1 MLSTKEQLL
10 TLFENNK
17 GTYLSGEEIAEK
29 LSISRS
35 AVWKAVKGLRNEGY
49 SIDAVTNKGYS
60 LSVKTDI
67 LSVQG
72 IQKYLKPICSNLNIE
87 VLPSLDSTNNFARE
101 KAVLGMPEGYVVI
114 ANTQTNGKGRKG
126 REFFSPSNTGIYMSL
141 VLRPSHCSLKQATK
155 LTTMAAVAVCEAI
168 EMVSNE
174 KAQIKWVNDVYVK
187 GKKVCGILT
196 EASLGLED
204 NFLEYAIIGIGVNVS
219 LPIDGFPKEIQNIA
233 GAVFENE
240 QNDGKNRIAAEILN
254 RFMSYYTVLP
264 KVNYTEQY
272 RSRNFV
278 IGKEI
283 LVNLSDKQKKAVAL
297 DIDDEFHLIVKYD
310 NNKTETLSSGE
321 ISIRVK

>member
-1 MLSTKEQLL
+1 MSTKEQLL
-10 TLFENNK
+10 ELFENNK

-29 LSISRS
+29 LSVSRA

-49 SIDAVTNKGYS
+49 NIDAITNKGYN

-72 IQKYLKPICSNLNIE
+72 IKKYLDLICSDLSIE
-87 VLPSLDSTNNFARE
+87 VLPSLNSTNKRARE
-101 KAVLGMPEGYVVI
+101 KAILGAPEGYVVI
-114 ANTQTNGKGRKG
+114 ANAQTNGRGRNG
-126 REFFSPSNTGIYMSL
+126 REFFSPADTGIYMSL
-141 VLRPSHCSLKQATK
+141 VLRPPRCSPQQATK

-219 LPIDGFPKEIQNIA
+219 PPMKGFPKELQSIA
-233 GAVFENE
+233 NAVFEE
-240 QNDGKNRIAAEILN
+240 AQNDGKNRIAAEILN

-264 KVNYTEQY
+264 KINYIEQY
-272 RSRNFV
+272 RNRSFV

-283 LVNLSDKQKKAVAL
+283 VVLSPDDPKKAVAL
-297 DIDDEFHLIVKYD
+297 DIDDDFHLIVKYED
-310 NNKTETLSSGE
+310 NKTETLSSGE
-321 ISIRVK
+321 ISVRLQ

>member
-101 KAVLGMPEGYVVI
+101 KAVLGMQEGYVVI

-155 LTTMAAVAVCEAI
+155 LTAMAAVAVCEAI
-168 EMVSNE
+168 EIVSNE

-204 NFLEYAIIGIGVNVS
+204 NFLECAIIGIGVNVS

-233 GAVFENE
+233 GAVFENA

-321 ISIRVK
+321 ISIRVQ

>member
-1 MLSTKEQLL
+1 
-10 TLFENNK
+10 
-17 GTYLSGEEIAEK
+17 
-29 LSISRS
+29 
-35 AVWKAVKGLRNEGY
+35 
-49 SIDAVTNKGYS
+49 
-60 LSVKTDI
+60 
-67 LSVQG
+67 
-72 IQKYLKPICSNLNIE
+72 
-87 VLPSLDSTNNFARE
+87 
-101 KAVLGMPEGYVVI
+101 
-114 ANTQTNGKGRKG
+114 
-126 REFFSPSNTGIYMSL
+126 MSL

-168 EMVSNE
+168 EMLSNE

-204 NFLEYAIIGIGVNVS
+204 NFLDYAIIGIGVNVS

-233 GAVFENE
+233 GAVFENA
-240 QNDGKNRIAAEILN
+240 QNDGKNCIAAEILN

-264 KVNYTEQY
+264 KVNYIEEY

-321 ISIRVK
+321 ISIRVQ

>member
-29 LSISRS
+29 LSVSRS

-168 EMVSNE
+168 EIVSNE

-219 LPIDGFPKEIQNIA
+219 MPIDGFPKEIQNIA
-233 GAVFENE
+233 GAVFENA

-254 RFMSYYTVLP
+254 RFMSYYMVLP
-264 KVNYTEQY
+264 KANYIEEY

-283 LVNLSDKQKKAVAL
+283 LVNLSDEQKKAVAL
-297 DIDDEFHLIVKYD
+297 NIDDEFHLIVKYD

-321 ISIRVK
+321 ISIRVQ

>member
-1 MLSTKEQLL
+1 MSTKEQLL
-10 TLFENNK
+10 ALFENNK

-29 LSISRS
+29 LSVSRA

-49 SIDAVTNKGYS
+49 NIDAVTNKGYN

-72 IQKYLKPICSNLNIE
+72 IQKYLDLSCSDLSIE
-87 VLPSLDSTNNFARE
+87 VLQSLNSTNKTARE
-101 KAVLGMPEGYVVI
+101 KAILGAPEGYVVI
-114 ANTQTNGKGRKG
+114 ANAQTNGRGRNG
-126 REFFSPSNTGIYMSL
+126 REFFSPADTGIYMSL
-141 VLRPSHCSLKQATK
+141 VLRPPRCSPQQATK

-168 EMVSNE
+168 ETVSKE
-174 KAQIKWVNDVYVK
+174 KAQIKWVNDVYVR

-219 LPIDGFPKEIQNIA
+219 SPIKGFPKELQNIA
-233 GAVFENE
+233 DAVFEE
-240 QNDGKNRIAAEILN
+240 AQNDGKNRIAAEILN

-264 KVNYTEQY
+264 KINYIEQY
-272 RSRNFV
+272 RNRSFV

-283 LVNLSDKQKKAVAL
+283 LVISPDDQKKAVAL
-297 DIDDEFHLIVKYD
+297 DIDDDFHLIVKYED
-310 NNKTETLSSGE
+310 NKTETLSSGE
-321 ISIRVK
+321 ISVRLQ

>member
-29 LSISRS
+29 LSVSRS

-168 EMVSNE
+168 EIVSNE

-204 NFLEYAIIGIGVNVS
+204 NFLDYAIIGIGVNVS

-233 GAVFENE
+233 GAVFENA

-264 KVNYTEQY
+264 KVNYIEEY

-321 ISIRVK
+321 ISIRVQ

>member
-10 TLFENNK
+10 ALFENNK

-29 LSISRS
+29 LSVSRT

-49 SIDAVTNKGYS
+49 NIDAVTNKGYS

-72 IQKYLKPICSNLNIE
+72 IQKYLNPICSDLNIE
-87 VLPSLDSTNNFARE
+87 VFPSLDSTNKSARE
-101 KAVLGMPEGYVVI
+101 KAAFGMPEGYVVI
-114 ANTQTNGKGRKG
+114 ANAQTNGRGRNG

-141 VLRPSHCSLKQATK
+141 VLRPSRCSLKQATK

-168 EMVSNE
+168 EIVSNE
-174 KAQIKWVNDVYVK
+174 KAQIKWVNDVYIK

-219 LPIDGFPKEIQNIA
+219 SPIGGFPKEIQNIA
-233 GAVFENE
+233 DAVFEKA

-254 RFMSYYTVLP
+254 QFMSYYTVLP
-264 KVNYTEQY
+264 KANYIEQY

-283 LVNLSDKQKKAVAL
+283 LVNSCDEQKKAVAL
-297 DIDDEFHLIVKYD
+297 DIDDEFHLIVKYED
-310 NNKTETLSSGE
+310 NKIETLSSGE
-321 ISIRVK
+321 ISVRVQ

>member
-35 AVWKAVKGLRNEGY
+35 AVWKAVNSLRNEGY

-72 IQKYLKPICSNLNIE
+72 IQKYLKPNCSNLNIE

-141 VLRPSHCSLKQATK
+141 VLRPSYCSLKQATK

-168 EMVSNE
+168 EIVSNE
-174 KAQIKWVNDVYVK
+174 KGQIKWVNDVYVK

-233 GAVFENE
+233 GAVFENA

-254 RFMSYYTVLP
+254 RFMSYYTALP
-264 KVNYTEQY
+264 KVNYIEEY

-321 ISIRVK
+321 ISIRVQ